1 MEDGGTVLITN
12 DSMLTGIDE
21 GRLHTRNSV
30 TLRPFSRAST
40 EEDMS
45 TYLTSLLNTEASV
58 IILHVGT
65 NDSTENGIDSDAIFS
80 RIL

>member
-21 GRLHTRNSV
+21 GRLHARNSV

-40 EEDMS
+40 EHMS
-45 TYLTSLLNTEASV
+45 TYLTSLLSTEASV
-58 IILHVGT
+58 IILYVGT
-65 NDSTENGIDSDAIFS
+65 NYSTENGIDSDAIFS